1 MIVSEIKLYEMLKSK
16 IGEKEAEAFVEI
28 LEKRVEKKFEEKQ
41 SEFIL
46 EKDKDKLL
54 TKLDAIAIFAT
65 KADFALPGV
74 KLVRA
79 IYIVGLVQYL
89 AIMTSLVVI
98 VKLFFHQI
106 G

>member
-1 MIVSEIKLYEMLKSK
+1 MIVSEIKLYEMLKVR

-28 LEKRVEKKFEEKQ
+28 VEKRVDRRFEEKQ

-46 EKDKDKLL
+46 ERDKDKLL
-54 TKLDAIAIFAT
+54 TKMDAIALFAT
-65 KADFALPGV
+65 KADLAVQEV